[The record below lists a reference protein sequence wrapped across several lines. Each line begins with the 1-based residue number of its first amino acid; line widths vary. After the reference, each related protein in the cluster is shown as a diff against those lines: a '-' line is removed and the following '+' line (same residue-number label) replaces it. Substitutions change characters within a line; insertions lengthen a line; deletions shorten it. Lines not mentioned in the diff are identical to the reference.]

1 MSMITALAWVPRGH
15 AAPFPQKY
23 VFNEE
28 EFARISSLSKLEL
41 DDAKEEL
48 AKAQGTGAGDAS
60 DSEDDKDDDGDVY
73 VRCPDKRNR
82 RRMRD

>member
-41 DDAKEEL
+41 EEAKEGL
-48 AKAQGTGAGDAS
+48 AKAQDKEEAADS
-60 DSEDDKDDDGDVY
+60 DDDKDEDGDVY
-73 VRCPDKRNR
+73 VFLAGL
-82 RRMRD
+82 